1 VTDAP
6 ATDHL
11 DASDVEV
18 PDAAPRWFT
27 EAVADPGEPGEVA
40 VRDAVVRY
48 LAWGD
53 PDAPPLVLVHGGAAH
68 ARWWAPLAP
77 LLATDRRV
85 VALDLTGHGDSDRRE
100 VYAAD
105 VWAEEVLAVA
115 RAATRG
121 AAVVVGH
128 SMGGFVTIVAAARH
142 GAELAGAVVLDA
154 PVRRSDPESAEARRD
169 GRNMFRAPKT
179 YPDLDTAVGHF
190 HLVPPQPTR
199 NPWLIELVAR
209 HSLRQLTE
217 GEHEGRWTW
226 KFDPGVFVHRSG
238 PTRPSD
244 YSAELARAGCRLA
257 IVNGERS
264 AIVDADVIDHMR
276 AMVAG
281 SPAAAAGVPFVQV
294 PDAHH
299 HLLLDEP
306 LATVTAIRA
315 ILATWDP
322 VGAAPRRVTAS

>member
-1 VTDAP
+1 VPDDPPAWFTDALEQP
-6 ATDHL
+6 GTPGAVTVHGAT
-11 DASDVEV
+11 
-18 PDAAPRWFT
+18 
-27 EAVADPGEPGEVA
+27 
-40 VRDAVVRY
+40 VRY

-53 PDAPPLVLVHGGAAH
+53 PVAPPLVLVHGGAAH

-77 LLATDRRV
+77 LLARDRRV
-85 VALDLTGHGDSDRRE
+85 VALDLTGHGESDPRPRYDAE
-100 VYAAD
+100 

-115 RAATRG
+115 GDATAGRP
-121 AAVVVGH
+121 VVVGH

-142 GAELAGAVVLDA
+142 GADLEGAVVLDS

-169 GRNMFRAPKT
+169 GRNMFRAPKV
-179 YPDLDTAVGHF
+179 YPDLDTALEHF

-199 NPWLIELVAR
+199 NPWLLDHVGR
-209 HSLRQLTE
+209 NSLRPVDDRDPTS
-217 GEHEGRWTW
+217 GWRW

-238 PTRPSD
+238 PNRPSD
-244 YSAELARAGCRLA
+244 YSADLARAACRMA

-264 AIVDADVIDHMR
+264 AIVDDDVIDHMR
-276 AMVAG
+276 EMVAG

-306 LATVTAIRA
+306 LATITAIRA
-315 ILATWDP
+315 ILATWAP
-322 VGAAPRRVTAS
+322 VGAAPRTVG